1 MQVGMHCVSLPAFYG
16 SSSASRLNSR
26 STFLWSEIHA
36 DAQLRRLQVNVIGT
50 EPYVGPVY
58 EVATSSM
65 ARLYQLMENPSLS
78 RFCENHLR
86 LNDLHYEGYELT
98 EKRLED
104 VETRSDNTDFYIAAK
119 VDTH

>member
-1 MQVGMHCVSLPAFYG
+1 MSKIGGTKFMP
-16 SSSASRLNSR
+16 
-26 STFLWSEIHA
+26 T
-36 DAQLRRLQVNVIGT
+36 AQLGDAKALRELLQLRTDLLQAKVPGT

-104 VETRSDNTDFYIAAK
+104 VETRSDNTDFYATWPPRL
-119 VDTH
+119 THTCTSRLS